1 MPLSGATT
9 LATLQGFRVSEVA
22 DEPRLAWEAAAAEQ
36 GVPLALS
43 DLEIWQSMGLGPGST
58 FCTIHDTQT
67 KLAGGFAVQRYAS
80 TALPGHRILR
90 LERLGEAI
98 PQGAEPATVAAV
110 LNLARRMP
118 RVLRVVAELHDRDA
132 ARRER
137 LANSLRTAGFYR
149 KDRSEE
155 RR

>member
-43 DLEIWQSMGLGPGST
+43 DLEIWHSMGLGPGST

-118 RVLRVVAELHDRDA
+118 VESWMPIWSSAIFA
-132 ARRER
+132 AVILSAA
-137 LANSLRTAGFYR
+137 LAIFYR
-149 KDRSEE
+149 RDF
-155 RR
+155 